1 MKTKLLAQTGWRGQL
16 NDRVLSPAFRTLEDA
31 HSLPLIPIA
40 VLSTFDGRLLF
51 SPLPAAALAQPRTI
65 TMPLSMVMTLVGDLL
80 QCLCSVSRADG
91 LPGSCIKVFCCFLV
105 VQTLWAKKFSQQP
118 MPDR

>member
-40 VLSTFDGRLLF
+40 VLSATFDGRLLF
-51 SPLPAAALAQPRTI
+51 SALSAAALAQPTHEPSDHERGQQERDDQADAGEHLGENNNDAVVDGHDARGRLAS
-65 TMPLSMVMTLVGDLL
+65 MPL
-80 QCLCSVSRADG
+80 
-91 LPGSCIKVFCCFLV
+91 
-105 VQTLWAKKFSQQP
+105 
-118 MPDR
+118 